1 MKPAPTSAARRRE
14 RLVADEVT
22 GRAEPAGRSCAAI
35 VSGSAASSIASRSRQ
50 SAIAWPNSCQSTE
63 LPSFFDDAAA
73 TVSTTASAVT
83 TAMITQQ
90 HTSAAMQ
97 PHQNL
102 RVHVLVWLQYQRKR
116 VDRERCGLLTSM

>member
-1 MKPAPTSAARRRE
+1 MKPAATSAR
-14 RLVADEVT
+14 ADASDSWPT
-22 GRAEPAGRSCAAI
+22 KPAGRAEPAGCSLAAI
-35 VSGSAASSIASRSRQ
+35 VSGSAASIIASRSRQ

-63 LPSFFDDAAA
+63 LPSFFDEAAA

-102 RVHVLVWLQYQRKR
+102 RFQVCVWLQYHRKR
-116 VDRERCGLLTSM
+116 VDRERFGLLTSM